1 LDIPSQIQIMLTA
14 GLGIQLPCGTNG
26 DVNQFDGGGSNPTL
40 TWHALLRRSHNRT
53 VWSRDPD
60 MNMSFFGDMQSE
72 TTLQIEQAPFEK
84 SVNPENIS
92 FLNNLPPGDSANLTL
107 ACRAQGSRKRL
118 ESAVSP
124 F

>member
-1 LDIPSQIQIMLTA
+1 MAPRYWA
-14 GLGIQLPCGTNG
+14 GQNG
-26 DVNQFDGGGSNPTL
+26 DVERFHGGDAKPSL

-84 SVNPENIS
+84 PVHPET
-92 FLNNLPPGDSANLTL
+92 SASQSTFRQVTL
-107 ACRAQGSRKRL
+107 Q
-118 ESAVSP
+118 V
-124 F
+124 